1 MKLNASGDANTWR
14 WFCDCLVKSDG
25 PNIQPPRT
33 LVLAAHPDDETIGAS
48 VPLVSLSDS
57 WVLFLTD
64 GAPKNPALRS
74 SHREISREAYAQIR
88 SIECRNALGC
98 AGVSTDHT
106 VSFNCVD
113 QEAIYNIPELV
124 DRLVF
129 LLKEL
134 RPKIIV
140 THPYEGGHPDHD
152 AAALIS
158 SIALDVSSGKAGRL
172 QNAPLLVEMSSYHAV
187 NQQLRVGEFLY
198 DSSPVRVLELTE
210 EQSERK
216 RSMLSSY
223 ASQAAVL
230 QSFNTSRE
238 VFRPAPVY
246 DFHAPPH
253 EGKLWYECLGWEMT
267 GEKWRSLAASALA

>member
-1 MKLNASGDANTWR
+1 MA
-14 WFCDCLVKSDG
+14 
-25 PNIQPPRT
+25 
-33 LVLAAHPDDETIGAS
+33 LVLRLSREERWPKYPTAKNARTGGYPDDETIGAS

-74 SHREISREAYAQIR
+74 SHREISREAYAQMR
-88 SIECRNALGC
+88 SIECRNALAC
-98 AGVSTDHT
+98 AGVSTDRT

-113 QEAIYNIPELV
+113 QEAIYNISELV
-124 DRLVF
+124 DRLVS

-134 RPKIIV
+134 RPKVIV

-187 NQQLRVGEFLY
+187 NQRLRVGEFLY

-210 EQSERK
+210 EESERK
-216 RSMLSSY
+216 RSMLPSY
-223 ASQAAVL
+223 AIPSRGPAEL
-230 QSFNTSRE
+230 Q
-238 VFRPAPVY
+238 Y
-246 DFHAPPH
+246 QQ
-253 EGKLWYECLGWEMT
+253 GECFAQLRFTTFTRRLTKANSGT
-267 GEKWRSLAASALA
+267 NASAGK